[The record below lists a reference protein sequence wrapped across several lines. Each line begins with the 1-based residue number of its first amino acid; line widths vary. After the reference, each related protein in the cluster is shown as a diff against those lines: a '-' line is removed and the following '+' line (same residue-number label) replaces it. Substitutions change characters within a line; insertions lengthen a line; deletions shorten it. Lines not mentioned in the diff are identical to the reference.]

1 MKYQIF
7 LKGLINML
15 ILKILSLIIIG
26 FWLVSTFAATIKD
39 EEKTSR
45 ITTFIMFLLTIIPF
59 YYIYMR

>member
-1 MKYQIF
+1 MK
-7 LKGLINML
+7 
-15 ILKILSLIIIG
+15 ILKIISLIIIG

-59 YYIYMR
+59 YYIYVR

>member
-1 MKYQIF
+1 MK
-7 LKGLINML
+7 
-15 ILKILSLIIIG
+15 ILKIISLIIIG

>member
-1 MKYQIF
+1 
-7 LKGLINML
+7 ML
-15 ILKILSLIIIG
+15 ILKNLSLIIIG
-26 FWLVSTFAATIKD
+26 FWLASTFAATIKD

>member
-1 MKYQIF
+1 
-7 LKGLINML
+7 ML

-26 FWLVSTFAATIKD
+26 LWLVSTFAATIKD

-45 ITTFIMFLLTIIPF
+45 ITTFILFLLTIIPF

>member
-1 MKYQIF
+1 
-7 LKGLINML
+7 ML

-26 FWLVSTFAATIKD
+26 FWLVSTFAATIRG